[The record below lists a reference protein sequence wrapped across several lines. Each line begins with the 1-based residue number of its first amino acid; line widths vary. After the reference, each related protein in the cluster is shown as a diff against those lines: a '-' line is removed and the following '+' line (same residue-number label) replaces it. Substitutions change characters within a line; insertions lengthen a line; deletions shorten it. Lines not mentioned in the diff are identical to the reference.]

1 MRKKAVPVTLL
12 KFGMYVH
19 ELDRP
24 WTDTPFMFQGFV
36 LQNEKQLE
44 TLKKF
49 CKKVFVD
56 PEKVDRKTEE
66 EAVARAAAAVRGSTV
81 YQEAVS
87 VEAELPRA
95 ERAYER
101 STVVVT
107 EIARTVPAK
116 GSIDSERTQQASQQ
130 ITESVVRNP
139 DAMTLLSKMQE
150 KASGVLSRAVEVSVM
165 MTVFGRFLQYAETQ
179 LHTLSMLGLLQDVGK
194 LRLPA
199 PMLNK
204 TTSWLAPEQELFK
217 SHVNHSVEILSKTSG
232 LPPDFPG
239 LASLHH
245 ERYDG
250 TGYPRGLRGNAI
262 NLLGAIAGLVDAYDM
277 LVAPPPWG
285 ENMTPS
291 TALGVLYRNRGEKFT
306 PGLVE
311 QFIQC
316 MGAFPVGSVIEMQS
330 GEIGVVIS
338 QNPVKRLQP
347 RVMLVRDAKGVPIK
361 PHLVL
366 DLTRGPK
373 ASDGEAYRIR
383 RTLDSATVK
392 IDPKELFL

>member
-1 MRKKAVPVTLL
+1 MAYREISVDELRY
-12 KFGMYVH
+12 GMYVAK
-19 ELDRP
+19 LDRP

-36 LQNEKQLE
+36 LQNEKQLD

-66 EAVARAAAAVRGSTV
+66 EAVARATAAVRGNTV
-81 YQEAVS
+81 YKETVS

-95 ERAYER
+95 ERVYER

-116 GSIDSERTQQASQQ
+116 GTIDTERTQQASQQ

-150 KASGVLSRAVEVSVM
+150 KGSGVLSRAVEVSVM
-165 MTVFGRFLQYAETQ
+165 MTVFGRFLQYAEDQ

-199 PMLNK
+199 PMLKK
-204 TTSWLAPEQELFK
+204 TTAWLPQEQELFK
-217 SHVNHSVEILSKTSG
+217 THVNHSVEILSKTSG

-250 TGYPRGLRGNAI
+250 SGYPRGLKGNAI

-277 LVAPPPWG
+277 LVAPAPWG

-316 MGAFPVGSVIEMQS
+316 MGAFPVGSVIEMQT

-347 RVMLVRDAKGVPIK
+347 RIMLVRDAGGGPIK

-373 ASDGEAYRIR
+373 AGDGEPYRIR
-383 RTLDSATVK
+383 RTLDSSTVK

>member
-1 MRKKAVPVTLL
+1 MAYREISVDELR
-12 KFGMYVH
+12 FGMYVA

-36 LQNEKQLE
+36 LRTEKQLE
-44 TLKKF
+44 SLKKY
-49 CKKVFVD
+49 CKKVYVD
-56 PEKVDRKTEE
+56 PEKIDRKLDE
-66 EAVARAAAAVRGSTV
+66 EAKARAAAAVRGTTE
-81 YQEAVS
+81 YTELAS

-95 ERAYER
+95 EKAFQR

-107 EIARTVPAK
+107 EIGRTVQMK
-116 GSIDSERTQQASQQ
+116 GAIDTERTQQASTQ

-139 DAMTLLSKMQE
+139 DAITLLAKMQE
-150 KASGVLSRAVEVSVM
+150 KGGGTLSRAVEVSVM
-165 MTVFGRFLQYAETQ
+165 MTVFGRFLQYSHEQ
-179 LHTLSMLGLLQDVGK
+179 LETLSMLGMLQDVGK

-199 PMLNK
+199 VLLKK
-204 TTSWLAPEQELFK
+204 TTPFMPQEQELYK
-217 SHVNHSVEILSKTSG
+217 VHVNHSVEILSQTAG

-250 TGYPRGLRGNAI
+250 SGYPRGLRGNSIA
-262 NLLGAIAGLVDAYDM
+262 LLGSIAGLVDAFDM

-285 ENMTPS
+285 ENMSPS
-291 TALGVLYRNRGEKFT
+291 AALGVLFRQRHEKFP

-316 MGAFPVGSVIEMQS
+316 MGAFPVGSIVEMQT
-330 GEIGVVIS
+330 GEIGVVMS
-338 QNPVKRLQP
+338 QNLVRRLQP
-347 RVMLVRDAKGVPIK
+347 RVMLVQDAKGNLIN

-366 DLTRGPK
+366 DLMREPK
-373 ASDGEAYRIR
+373 ANADEPYRIR
-383 RTLDSATVK
+383 RTLDSSTVK
-392 IDPKELFL
+392 IDPRELFL

>member
-1 MRKKAVPVTLL
+1 MAYREIPVDELRY
-12 KFGMYVH
+12 GMYVAK
-19 ELDRP
+19 LDRP

-36 LQNEKQLE
+36 LQNEKQIE
-44 TLKKF
+44 TLKRF
-49 CKKVFVD
+49 CKKVYVD
-56 PEKVDRKTEE
+56 PEKVDRKAEE
-66 EAVARAAAAVRGSTV
+66 EAVERATAAVRGKTV
-81 YQEAVS
+81 YKETVT

-95 ERAYER
+95 ERVYQQ

-116 GSIDSERTQQASQQ
+116 GTIDTARTQEASQQ

-139 DAMTLLSKMQE
+139 DAMTLLAKMQE
-150 KASGVLSRAVEVSVM
+150 KGSGVLSRALEVSVM
-165 MTVFGRFLQYAETQ
+165 MTVFGRFLQYSQEQ

-199 PMLNK
+199 PMLK
-204 TTSWLAPEQELFK
+204 KETSWLAQEQELFK
-217 SHVNHSVEILSKTSG
+217 THINHSVEILSKTAG

-250 TGYPRGLRGNAI
+250 SGYPRGLKGNAI
-262 NLLGAIAGLVDAYDM
+262 NLLGAISGLVDAYDM

-291 TALGVLYRNRGEKFT
+291 TALGVLYRNRGVKFT

-316 MGAFPVGSVIEMQS
+316 MGAFPVGSVIEMQT

-347 RVMLVRDAKGVPIK
+347 RIMLVRDAKGVPIK

-373 ASDGEAYRIR
+373 ASDGEPYRIR
-383 RTLDSATVK
+383 RTLDSSTVK

>member
-1 MRKKAVPVTLL
+1 MAYREIPVDELR
-12 KFGMYVH
+12 FGMYVAK
-19 ELDRP
+19 LDRP

-36 LQNEKQLE
+36 LQNEKQIE
-44 TLKKF
+44 TLKRF
-49 CKKVFVD
+49 CKKVYVD
-56 PEKVDRKTEE
+56 PEKVDRKAEE
-66 EAVARAAAAVRGSTV
+66 EAVERATAAVRGKTV
-81 YQEAVS
+81 YKETVT

-95 ERAYER
+95 ERVYQQ

-116 GSIDSERTQQASQQ
+116 GTIDTARTQEASQQ

-139 DAMTLLSKMQE
+139 DAMTLLAKMQE
-150 KASGVLSRAVEVSVM
+150 KGSGVLSRALEVSVM
-165 MTVFGRFLQYAETQ
+165 MTVFGRFLQYSQEQ

-199 PMLNK
+199 PMLK
-204 TTSWLAPEQELFK
+204 KETSWLAQEQELFK
-217 SHVNHSVEILSKTSG
+217 THINHSVEILSKTAG

-250 TGYPRGLRGNAI
+250 SGYPRGLKGNAI
-262 NLLGAIAGLVDAYDM
+262 NLLGAISGLVDAYDM

-291 TALGVLYRNRGEKFT
+291 TALGVLYRNRGVKFT

-316 MGAFPVGSVIEMQS
+316 MGAFPVGSVIEMQT

-347 RVMLVRDAKGVPIK
+347 RIMLVRDAKGVPIK

-373 ASDGEAYRIR
+373 ASDGEPYRIR
-383 RTLDSATVK
+383 RTLDSSTVK

>member
-1 MRKKAVPVTLL
+1 MAYREISVDELRY
-12 KFGMYVH
+12 GMYVAK
-19 ELDRP
+19 LDRP

-49 CKKVFVD
+49 CKIVFVD

-66 EAVARAAAAVRGSTV
+66 EAIARATAAVRGNTV
-81 YQEAVS
+81 YKETVS

-95 ERAYER
+95 ERVYER

-116 GSIDSERTQQASQQ
+116 GTIDTERSQQASRQ

-150 KASGVLSRAVEVSVM
+150 KGSGVLSRAVEVSVM
-165 MTVFGRFLQYAETQ
+165 MTVFGRFLQYSETQ

-199 PMLNK
+199 PMLKK
-204 TTSWLAPEQELFK
+204 TSSWMAQEQELFK
-217 SHVNHSVEILSKTSG
+217 THVNYSVEILSKTAG

-250 TGYPRGLRGNAI
+250 TGYPRGLRGSAI
-262 NLLGAIAGLVDAYDM
+262 NLLGAIAGVVDAYDM

-285 ENMTPS
+285 EN
-291 TALGVLYRNRGEKFT
+291 
-306 PGLVE
+306 
-311 QFIQC
+311 I
-316 MGAFPVGSVIEMQS
+316 
-330 GEIGVVIS
+330 VVIS

-347 RVMLVRDAKGVPIK
+347 RIMLVRDASGAPIK

-373 ASDGEAYRIR
+373 ASDGDPYRIR
-383 RTLDSATVK
+383 RTMDSATVK

>member
-1 MRKKAVPVTLL
+1 MRKKAVPVNLI
-12 KFGMYVH
+12 KFGMYIH

-36 LQNEKQLE
+36 LQNEKQIE
-44 TLKKF
+44 TLKRF
-49 CKKVFVD
+49 CKKVYVD
-56 PEKVDRKTEE
+56 PEKVDRKAEE
-66 EAVARAAAAVRGSTV
+66 EAVERATAAVRGKTV
-81 YQEAVS
+81 YKETVT

-95 ERAYER
+95 ERVYQQ

-116 GSIDSERTQQASQQ
+116 GTIDTARTQEASQQ

-139 DAMTLLSKMQE
+139 DAMTLLAKMQE
-150 KASGVLSRAVEVSVM
+150 KGSGVLSRALEVSVM
-165 MTVFGRFLQYAETQ
+165 MTVFGRFLQYSQEQ

-199 PMLNK
+199 PMLK
-204 TTSWLAPEQELFK
+204 KETSWLAQEQELFK
-217 SHVNHSVEILSKTSG
+217 THINHSVEILSKTAG

-250 TGYPRGLRGNAI
+250 SGYPRGLKGNAI
-262 NLLGAIAGLVDAYDM
+262 NLLGAISGLVDAYDM

-291 TALGVLYRNRGEKFT
+291 TALGVLYRNRGVKFT

-316 MGAFPVGSVIEMQS
+316 MGAFPVGSVIEMQT

-347 RVMLVRDAKGVPIK
+347 RIMLVRDAKGVPIK

-373 ASDGEAYRIR
+373 ASDGEPYRIR
-383 RTLDSATVK
+383 RTLDSSTVK

>member
-1 MRKKAVPVTLL
+1 MAYREISVDELR
-12 KFGMYVH
+12 FGMYVAK
-19 ELDRP
+19 LDRP

-44 TLKKF
+44 TLKRF

-56 PEKVDRKTEE
+56 PEKVDRKAEE
-66 EAVARAAAAVRGSTV
+66 EAVERAAAAVRGSTV
-81 YQEAVS
+81 YKETVT
-87 VEAELPRA
+87 VESELPRA
-95 ERAYER
+95 ERVYER

-116 GSIDSERTQQASQQ
+116 GTVDTERSQQASQQ

-139 DAMTLLSKMQE
+139 DAMTLLTKMQE
-150 KASGVLSRAVEVSVM
+150 KGSGVLSRAVEVSVM
-165 MTVFGRFLQYAETQ
+165 MTVFGRFLQYSQEQ

-199 PMLNK
+199 PMLKK
-204 TTSWLAPEQELFK
+204 TTSWLAQEQELFK
-217 SHVNHSVEILSKTSG
+217 THVNHSVEILSKTTG

-250 TGYPRGLRGNAI
+250 TGYPRGLKGNAI

-291 TALGVLYRNRGEKFT
+291 TALGVLYRNRGVKFT

-316 MGAFPVGSVIEMQS
+316 MGAFPVGSVIEMQT

-347 RVMLVRDAKGVPIK
+347 RIMLVHDANGTPIK

-373 ASDGEAYRIR
+373 ASDGEPYRIR
-383 RTLDSATVK
+383 RTLDQSTVK